1 MTARHCRWLSPI
13 ILYFSPMSPL
23 YSPYT
28 STELSSQLYSDHTLP
43 ASDAEYEALMTKL
56 EGMRSARQVSR
67 LTEPAFLR
75 YRLSERKRAVNE
87 ILEKRGIS
95 LGSDTEAPAFLR
107 KYEALQAVSQ
117 YDEAIPQEIRDR
129 M

>member
-1 MTARHCRWLSPI
+1 
-13 ILYFSPMSPL
+13 MSPL

-28 STELSSQLYSDHTLP
+28 STELSSQLHSDHTLP

-56 EGMRSARQVSR
+56 EGVHSARQVSR

-129 M
+129 MWAYAATIRRFIDMHS

>member
-1 MTARHCRWLSPI
+1 
-13 ILYFSPMSPL
+13 MSPL

-28 STELSSQLYSDHTLP
+28 STELSSQLHSDHTLP

-56 EGMRSARQVSR
+56 EGVHSARQVSR

-107 KYEALQAVSQ
+107 KHEALQAVSQ
-117 YDEAIPQEIRDR
+117 YDEALPQEIRDR
-129 M
+129 MWAYAATIRRFIDMHS